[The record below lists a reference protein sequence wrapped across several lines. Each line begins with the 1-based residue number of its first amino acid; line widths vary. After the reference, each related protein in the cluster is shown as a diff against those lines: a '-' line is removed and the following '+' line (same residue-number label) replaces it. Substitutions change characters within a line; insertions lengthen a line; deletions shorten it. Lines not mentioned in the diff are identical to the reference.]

1 MTSAPPTPQHPQ
13 HPHRRPRPPRPHR
26 PLLDRLGLPAGAG
39 RHRPLIGAHL
49 IDSLG
54 TGLVLA
60 FTLVFFTRTTDLPL
74 TTVGAAVSAARLLAL
89 PAAPAVGPLID
100 RYGARK
106 VAAWANA
113 LSALAHAAFLL
124 ADRGWLIVLVCLLA
138 QAGQAGYWTAS
149 TGLVVLA
156 APDSGRT
163 RWFALVQTL
172 RNAGLGLGGAAGALL
187 VGDGG
192 AGGLRLLVALN
203 AASYLVAALLL
214 ARWRPAVP
222 TEPPAPAAVPAQP
235 APATAVPAQP
245 APTTAVH
252 EQPAPATATPAQP
265 APPAAVPERGGYR
278 AVLADRRYLLMVLVN
293 LSFVLASMV
302 LSVLLAV
309 HVTVALHLGAPL
321 AGALLVLNGVQVVLT
336 QNPVSRLLEGHRAT
350 RTAAAGAVLNAAAF
364 GLFAVL
370 PGDGPRWLV
379 LPGLVV
385 AMLVYNLAETV
396 ATPGR
401 EELSVALAHPARRG
415 RYLAVNQL
423 SWNLGQALCPGL
435 LTLLFAHGPSWPW
448 LFLLAASLAAVPGL
462 LRLERPSPA
471 VSDIRSETGPLAQR

>member
-1 MTSAPPTPQHPQ
+1 MTSAPPAPQHPQ
-13 HPHRRPRPPRPHR
+13 HPQRPQHRPRPPRPHR

-124 ADRGWLIVLVCLLA
+124 ADRSWLIVLVCLLA

-156 APDSGRT
+156 APDGGRT

-222 TEPPAPAAVPAQP
+222 AEPPAPA
-235 APATAVPAQP
+235 
-245 APTTAVH
+245 AVH
-252 EQPAPATATPAQP
+252 EQPAPATTVHEQP
-265 APPAAVPERGGYR
+265 APPAAVHERGGYR

-309 HVTVALHLGAPL
+309 HVTAALHLGAPL

-364 GLFAVL
+364 ALFAVL

-471 VSDIRSETGPLAQR
+471 VPDIRSETGPLAQR

>member
-1 MTSAPPTPQHPQ
+1 MTSAPPAPQHPQ
-13 HPHRRPRPPRPHR
+13 HPHRRPRPPRPHRPHR

-54 TGLVLA
+54 TGLMLA

-156 APDSGRT
+156 APDGGRT

-214 ARWRPAVP
+214 ARWRPAAP
-222 TEPPAPAAVPAQP
+222 TEPPAPATLPAQP
-235 APATAVPAQP
+235 APATAA
-245 APTTAVH
+245 
-252 EQPAPATATPAQP
+252 PAQP
-265 APPAAVPERGGYR
+265 APPTAVHERGGYR

-471 VSDIRSETGPLAQR
+471 VPDIRSETGPLAQR

>member
-1 MTSAPPTPQHPQ
+1 MTSTPPAPP
-13 HPHRRPRPPRPHR
+13 RAPRPPRPPGNR
-26 PLLDRLGLPAGAG
+26 PFGNRPPGNRLGLPASAS

-100 RYGARK
+100 RYGARQ

-113 LSALAHAAFLL
+113 LSALAHGAFLL
-124 ADRGWLIVLVCLLA
+124 ADRSWLIVLVCLLA

-156 APDSGRT
+156 APDGGRT

-203 AASYLVAALLL
+203 AASYLAAALLL
-214 ARWRPAVP
+214 ARWRPEAAVAP
-222 TEPPAPAAVPAQP
+222 TAAPAEPTAEPA
-235 APATAVPAQP
+235 APA
-245 APTTAVH
+245 
-252 EQPAPATATPAQP
+252 E
-265 APPAAVPERGGYR
+265 PAAAAEPTKPAADEPGGYR
-278 AVLADRRYLLMVLVN
+278 TVLADRRYLLLVLVN

-309 HVTVALHLGAPL
+309 HVTAALHLGAPL

-336 QNPVSRLLEGHRAT
+336 QSPVSRLLEGHRAT

-364 GLFAVL
+364 ALFAVL
-370 PGDGPRWLV
+370 PGDGPRRLV

-462 LRLERPSPA
+462 LRLERPRPA
-471 VSDIRSETGPLAQR
+471 VPDIRSETGPSARR

>member
-1 MTSAPPTPQHPQ
+1 MTTATPV
-13 HPHRRPRPPRPHR
+13 
-26 PLLDRLGLPAGAG
+26 PLRDRLGLPASAG

-60 FTLVFFTRTTDLPL
+60 FTLVFFARTTALSL

-89 PAAPAVGPLID
+89 PVAPVVGPLID
-100 RYGARK
+100 RHGARP

-113 LSALAHAAFLL
+113 LSALAYAGFLL
-124 ADRGWLIVLVCLLA
+124 ADRASLIVLVCLLA
-138 QAGQAGYWTAS
+138 QAGQAAYWTAS

-156 APDSGRT
+156 APAGERT

-192 AGGLRLLVALN
+192 TGGLRVLVALN
-203 AASYLVAALLL
+203 AASYLAAAVLL
-214 ARWRPAVP
+214 ARWRPAP
-222 TEPPAPAAVPAQP
+222 AEPPATRAAARVRSGAGQG
-235 APATAVPAQP
+235 A
-245 APTTAVH
+245 
-252 EQPAPATATPAQP
+252 
-265 APPAAVPERGGYR
+265 GGYR
-278 AVLADRRYLLMVLVN
+278 AVLADRRYLLMVVVN
-293 LSFVLASMV
+293 LSSVLASMV

-309 HVTVALHLGAPL
+309 HVTAALHLDASL

-336 QNPVSRLLEGHRAT
+336 QSPVSRLLEGHRPT
-350 RTAAAGAVLNAAAF
+350 RTAAAGAGLNAAAF
-364 GLFAVL
+364 ALFAVL
-370 PGDGPRWLV
+370 PADGPRWLV
-379 LPGLVV
+379 LSGLVV

-415 RYLAVNQL
+415 RYLAVKQL
-423 SWNLGQALCPGL
+423 SWNLGQALAPGL
-435 LTLLFAHGPSWPW
+435 LTLLFAHGPAWPW
-448 LFLLAASLAAVPGL
+448 LFLLVTSLAAVPGL
-462 LRLERPSPA
+462 LRLERPFADVP
-471 VSDIRSETGPLAQR
+471 DTPSETGPLARH

>member
-1 MTSAPPTPQHPQ
+1 MTSTPPAPP
-13 HPHRRPRPPRPHR
+13 RAPRPPRPFGNR
-26 PLLDRLGLPAGAG
+26 PPGNRPFGDRLGLPASAG

-100 RYGARK
+100 RYGARQ

-113 LSALAHAAFLL
+113 LSALAHGTFLL
-124 ADRGWLIVLVCLLA
+124 ADRSWLIVLVCLLA

-156 APDSGRT
+156 APDGGRT

-203 AASYLVAALLL
+203 AASYLAAALLL
-214 ARWRPAVP
+214 ARWRPEAAAAP
-222 TEPPAPAAVPAQP
+222 TAE
-235 APATAVPAQP
+235 P
-245 APTTAVH
+245 APTAAPTA
-252 EQPAPATATPAQP
+252 EPAAPAE
-265 APPAAVPERGGYR
+265 PAADEPGGYR
-278 AVLADRRYLLMVLVN
+278 TVLADRRYLLLVLVN

-309 HVTVALHLGAPL
+309 HVTAALHLGAPL

-336 QNPVSRLLEGHRAT
+336 QSPVSRLLEGHRAT

-364 GLFAVL
+364 ALFAVL
-370 PGDGPRWLV
+370 PGDGPRWLM

-462 LRLERPSPA
+462 LRLERPRPA
-471 VSDIRSETGPLAQR
+471 VPDIRSETGPSARR

>member
-1 MTSAPPTPQHPQ
+1 MTSAPPAPQHPQ
-13 HPHRRPRPPRPHR
+13 HPQRPHRPHR
-26 PLLDRLGLPAGAG
+26 PLGDRLGLPAEAG

-156 APDSGRT
+156 APDGGRT

-214 ARWRPAVP
+214 ARWRPAPVP
-222 TEPPAPAAVPAQP
+222 AQPAPTATVPAQP
-235 APATAVPAQP
+235 APAAAVPA
-245 APTTAVH
+245 
-252 EQPAPATATPAQP
+252 
-265 APPAAVPERGGYR
+265 RGGYR

-309 HVTVALHLGAPL
+309 HVTAALHLGAPL

-350 RTAAAGAVLNAAAF
+350 RTAAVGAVLNAAAF
-364 GLFAVL
+364 ALFAVL
-370 PGDGPRWLV
+370 PGDGPRRLV
-379 LPGLVV
+379 LPGLVA

-401 EELSVALAHPARRG
+401 EELSVALAHPALRG

-448 LFLLAASLAAVPGL
+448 LFLLATSLAAVPGL

-471 VSDIRSETGPLAQR
+471 VPDIRSETGPPARR

>member
-1 MTSAPPTPQHPQ
+1 MTTTAPA
-13 HPHRRPRPPRPHR
+13 
-26 PLLDRLGLPAGAG
+26 PLRDRLGLPASAG

-60 FTLVFFTRTTDLPL
+60 FTLVFFARTTALPL
-74 TTVGAAVSAARLLAL
+74 TTIGAAVSTARLLAL
-89 PAAPAVGPLID
+89 PTAPLVGPLID
-100 RYGARK
+100 RHGART

-113 LSALAHAAFLL
+113 LSAAAHAAFLL
-124 ADRGWLIVLVCLLA
+124 ADRTWSIVLVCLLA
-138 QAGQAGYWTAS
+138 QAGQAAYWTAS

-156 APDSGRT
+156 APPGERT

-203 AASYLVAALLL
+203 AASYLAAALLL
-214 ARWRPAVP
+214 ARWRPDPV
-222 TEPPAPAAVPAQP
+222 
-235 APATAVPAQP
+235 
-245 APTTAVH
+245 APTGTGGEAGTGTDAGTDGTGA
-252 EQPAPATATPAQP
+252 EAATGADS
-265 APPAAVPERGGYR
+265 RGGGYR
-278 AVLADRRYLLMVLVN
+278 AVLADRRYLLMVAVN

-309 HVTVALHLGAPL
+309 HVTAALHLDAAL

-350 RTAAAGAVLNAAAF
+350 RTAAAGALLNAAAF
-364 GLFAVL
+364 ALFAAL
-370 PGDGPRWLV
+370 PAGGPRWLV
-379 LPGLVV
+379 LPGLFA

-401 EELSVALAHPARRG
+401 EELSVALADPARRG

-423 SWNLGQALCPGL
+423 SWNIGQALAPGL

-462 LRLERPSPA
+462 LRLEQPFRARRLTPA
-471 VSDIRSETGPLAQR
+471 NNGR

>member
-13 HPHRRPRPPRPHR
+13 HPHRRPRPPRPHRPHR

-156 APDSGRT
+156 APDGGRT

-203 AASYLVAALLL
+203 AASYLMAALLL

-222 TEPPAPAAVPAQP
+222 AEPPAPA
-235 APATAVPAQP
+235 
-245 APTTAVH
+245 AVH
-252 EQPAPATATPAQP
+252 EQPAPATATPVQP
-265 APPAAVPERGGYR
+265 APPATVPERGGYR

-309 HVTVALHLGAPL
+309 HVTAALHLGAPL

-471 VSDIRSETGPLAQR
+471 VPDIRSETGPLARR